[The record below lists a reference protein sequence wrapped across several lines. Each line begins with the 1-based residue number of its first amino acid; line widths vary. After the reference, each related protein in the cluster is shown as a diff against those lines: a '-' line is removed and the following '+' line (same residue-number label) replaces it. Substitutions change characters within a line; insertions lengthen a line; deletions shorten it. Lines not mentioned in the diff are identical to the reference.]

1 MSSATSA
8 TEPLVT
14 ASAWRQ
20 RLGLAA
26 ILGACIALVAGVL
39 VSTALGPEGLAWNQ
53 VWGVFFGSAPADV
66 QRHLVMELRLPRAV
80 GAVAVGAALAVSGAI
95 LQGLTRNPLA
105 SPGLLG
111 ANAGSALLLALGFIL
126 VPNIDP
132 LANIGVAL
140 VGAACGTG
148 LVLSIATLTRGGVGP
163 VTLALIGV
171 AVGALLGAITTG
183 VAVWFDLMRDLAF
196 WYAGTLAGMRPTH
209 VATALP
215 CAGAGLLAAVLLARS
230 LTVLSLGEET
240 ARGLGQRTVLVRCAA
255 IVVAL
260 LLSGTAVS
268 VAGPVGF
275 VGLIVPHAAR
285 ALVGIDYR
293 KVIACSAL
301 LGALLVVAADL
312 AGRVVVPPHE
322 LPLGLLTALVGGP
335 FFLVLARRVRG
346 AW

>member
-1 MSSATSA
+1 MSSAASA
-8 TEPLVT
+8 TDRPVLV
-14 ASAWRQ
+14 ASWRQ
-20 RLGLAA
+20 RLTLPAL
-26 ILGACIALVAGVL
+26 LGACIALVVGVS
-39 VSTALGPEGLAWNQ
+39 VSTALGPDGLAFASAWEAFSAGSPL
-53 VWGVFFGSAPADV
+53 GV
-66 QRHLVMELRLPRAV
+66 QHHLVRELRLPRAV

-95 LQGLTRNPLA
+95 LQALTRNPLA

-111 ANAGSALLLALGFIL
+111 ANAGAALFLASAFIL
-126 VPNIDP
+126 VPGLGPLTNI
-132 LANIGVAL
+132 AVAL
-140 VGAACGTG
+140 VGAAGGTA
-148 LVLSIATLTRGGVGP
+148 LVLGIAALTRGGAGP

-196 WYAGTLAGMRPTH
+196 WYAGTLSGMRPAH
-209 VATALP
+209 VATA
-215 CAGAGLLAAVLLARS
+215 GACVGGGLFAALWLARPLS
-230 LTVLSLGEET
+230 VLSLGEET
-240 ARGLGQRTVLVRCAA
+240 ARGLGQRTALVRWTA
-255 IVVAL
+255 ILVAL

-285 ALVGIDYR
+285 ALVGVDQR

-312 AGRVVVPPHE
+312 AGRLVMPPHE